1 MNNIIF
7 SGHAR
12 QEMLRRNITQVQI
25 EDVVRNP
32 EQIVSVNL
40 ERSIYQSKLE
50 LNQKEYLLRVV
61 VDIRGESLT
70 VVTIYKTS
78 KIKKYWR
85 EWWKLF
91 TILLLMF

>member
-7 SGHAR
+7 SDHAR

-85 EWWKLF
+85 E
-91 TILLLMF
+91 

>member
-7 SGHAR
+7 SDHAR
-12 QEMLRRNITQVQI
+12 QEMLRRNITQAQI
-25 EDVVRNP
+25 EDVVQNP

-40 ERSIYQSKLE
+40 ERSIYQSKLS
-50 LNQKEYLLRVV
+50 QKEYLLRVV

-78 KIKKYWR
+78 KVKKYWR
-85 EWWKLF
+85 E
-91 TILLLMF
+91 

>member
-7 SGHAR
+7 SDHAR
-12 QEMLRRNITQVQI
+12 QEMLRRNITQAQI
-25 EDVVRNP
+25 EDVVQNP

-40 ERSIYQSKLE
+40 ERSIYQSKLK
-50 LNQKEYLLRVV
+50 LSQKEYLLRVV

-78 KIKKYWR
+78 KVKKYWR
-85 EWWKLF
+85 E
-91 TILLLMF
+91 